1 MSPALQSEVWST
13 IGRVETVVG
22 EVLDLFVQEGCA
34 TDADSP
40 LVDTLASSCVP
51 LAAGGGKVSAW
62 VIKRILQV
70 GGDEWSS
77 GRSRKW
83 TPPCHCTP
91 PPCHCTPP
99 PMSCPLPLCH
109 APSPLQVLERMP
121 DKPGLD
127 LDQQPSWSELAVL
140 VRMLLYLSFQDRL
153 DGEPAHL

>member
-13 IGRVETVVG
+13 IGRVEAVVG

-83 TPPCHCTP
+83 APRVTAL
-91 PPCHCTPP
+91 
-99 PMSCPLPLCH
+99 LPHVTALLH
-109 APSPLQVLERMP
+109 HVMPPSPLQVLERMP

-153 DGEPAHL
+153 DGEPVHL